1 MSTNNILNNL
11 NIPAKQKIKIE
22 EFDEPL
28 EHPGKIFL
36 AEIHGSAQRLLKI
49 RKLSKYIRFCKCCLL
64 PSETTGVVIPYS
76 CLDNKRD
83 FGLGIFLYFQ
93 FIKFCILIAF
103 ICACLSAIPTM
114 VFSIRYSND
123 LTEYCDLYYKEKN
136 SYDKI
141 NNINNDLKNYFYTNS
156 EYCLKYLT
164 SDNDNNNTFINLEKI
179 ISNDWVLIMSADNI
193 KNYY

>member
-1 MSTNNILNNL
+1 MTAKNL
-11 NIPAKQKIKIE
+11 SNSMNLQIKQKPKIE

-49 RKLSKYIRFCKCCLL
+49 KKLSKYIRFCKCCLL
-64 PSETTGVVIPYS
+64 PSETTGLVTPYS

-103 ICACLSAIPTM
+103 ISLCLASIPTM
-114 VFSIRYSND
+114 VFSIRYTND
-123 LTEYCDLYYKEKN
+123 LIDHCDIYYIDKKVNKEIN
-136 SYDKI
+136 S
-141 NNINNDLKNYFYTNS
+141 NNNTLFLNEFFHTSS
-156 EYCLKYLT
+156 EYCLKYLS
-164 SDNDNNNTFINLEKI
+164 SDEDKNNNKSIIGLDKI
-179 ISNDWVLIMSADNI
+179 ISSDWI
-193 KNYY
+193 